1 MRIEMAW
8 HKIAQKIKQTNYGLK
23 HKLWPGSKAP
33 KQHYKEWAESEA
45 FAGMRVLHAGG
56 GRNKH
61 NLFHGQHVQR
71 LNVDLDQATLAQD
84 AAADVRLLGDLAQ
97 LPVQENTVDL
107 IVCEMVFEHVE
118 NPERVVRELFRC
130 LKEGGKIVFITPN
143 LLSYPFLISKCTP
156 FWFHRLYGFLRAR
169 RDDDVFPTH
178 YRLNTGAA
186 IRRYFGAA
194 GFEPVQLRQIDSSC
208 DYFDI
213 FPGIYLVAAAFSE
226 MLNRIEV
233 LSFLRQFHLGCFRK
247 PVREKPTRTLAA
259 NPMVVEA

>member
-156 FWFHRLYGFLRAR
+156 FWFHRQGQPLRR
-169 RDDDVFPTH
+169 RNPSALH
-178 YRLNTGAA
+178 
-186 IRRYFGAA
+186 
-194 GFEPVQLRQIDSSC
+194 
-208 DYFDI
+208 
-213 FPGIYLVAAAFSE
+213 
-226 MLNRIEV
+226 
-233 LSFLRQFHLGCFRK
+233 
-247 PVREKPTRTLAA
+247 RTLAWTDSGQSDLRGPGDPRRRLSDALSLEYRRGHPPLFWRGGLRAGAAQA
-259 NPMVVEA
+259 NRFFL